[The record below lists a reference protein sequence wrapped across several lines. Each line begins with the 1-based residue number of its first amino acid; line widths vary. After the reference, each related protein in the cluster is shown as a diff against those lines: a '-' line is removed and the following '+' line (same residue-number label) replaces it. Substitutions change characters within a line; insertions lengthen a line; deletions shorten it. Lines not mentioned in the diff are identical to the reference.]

1 MISMLDWLPE
11 CHALA
16 GVRAVDLTLDSREVT
31 RGSIFVALKGHVLD
45 GHDFI
50 NAALANGAVAILC
63 ERPVTL
69 GSSAVPICVI
79 DHLADRLG
87 DLSHRFY
94 GSVTEQFSMI
104 GITGTNGKTSTCQ
117 YIAQSLDFLG
127 MRCGIIGTNGQ
138 GLWGQLSETR
148 NTTPDVVRLHIEL
161 ARQRQQGAD
170 YCAMEVSSHGLAQG
184 RVAGVRFSSAVFTNL
199 SRDHLDYHGT
209 MATYG
214 NVKWQLMSWPR
225 LHNAIVN
232 IDDAWVQDH
241 LATISADHIY
251 TYSLERP
258 ATIQA
263 LSIRAH
269 EAGID
274 ATVQTPLGSVELNL
288 RLLGRFNLSN
298 ALAAFALLLA
308 EQVPLNTA
316 ARIISNCSPVK
327 GRMETLRLKYA
338 PTVVVDYA
346 HTPDALAK
354 ALQACREHVSGRL
367 VVIFGCGGDR
377 DGGKRPQ
384 MAQVAGELAD
394 FVVVTDDNPRTE
406 SSEQIIADI
415 CRGFDAASQYQIIN
429 DRRQAITQTLASCSA
444 TDVVLIAGK
453 GHESYQE
460 IEGVRHPFSD
470 QETVMNWQET
480 LDVD

>member
-11 CHALA
+11 CHDLA
-16 GVRAVDLTLDSREVT
+16 GVRALDITLDSREVT
-31 RGSIFVALKGHVLD
+31 RGSIFVALRGHVLD

-50 NAALANGAVAILC
+50 DSALASGAVAILC
-63 ERPVTL
+63 ERAVPQPQ
-69 GSSAVPICVI
+69 GAVPICVI
-79 DHLADRLG
+79 DNLAERLG
-87 DLSHRFY
+87 DLTHRFY
-94 GSVTEQFSMI
+94 GSVTDQLNLV

-127 MRCGIIGTNGQ
+127 KRCGIIGTNGQ
-138 GLWGQLSETR
+138 GLWGQLSETL

-161 ARQRQQGAD
+161 ARQQQQGAE
-170 YCAMEVSSHGLAQG
+170 YCAMEVSSHGLTQG
-184 RVAGVRFSSAVFTNL
+184 QVDGVHFRSALFTNL

-209 MATYG
+209 MAAYG
-214 NVKWQLMSWPR
+214 DAKWQLMNWPG
-225 LHNAIVN
+225 LTNAIVN
-232 IDDAWVQDH
+232 IDDEWVRNH
-241 LATISADHIY
+241 LATISAEHIY

-258 ATIQA
+258 ATVQA
-263 LSIRAH
+263 LSIRCH

-274 ATVQTPLGSVELNL
+274 ATVQTPQGIVDLNL

-298 ALAAFALLLA
+298 ALAAFALMLA

-327 GRMETLRLKYA
+327 GRMETIRLKYA
-338 PTVVVDYA
+338 PCVVVDYA

-384 MAQVAGELAD
+384 MAQVAAELAD

-406 SSEQIIADI
+406 RSEQIIADI
-415 CRGFDAASQYQIIN
+415 CRGFGATAKYQIIS
-429 DRRQAITQTLASCSA
+429 DRKQAITQTLASCSA

-460 IEGVRHPFSD
+460 IAGIRHPFSD
-470 QETVMNWQET
+470 QETVINWQEA

>member
-16 GVRAVDLTLDSREVT
+16 GVRAVNLTLDSREVT
-31 RGSIFVALKGHVLD
+31 RGSIFVALEGHVLD

-50 NAALANGAVAILC
+50 ASALANGAVAVLC
-63 ERPVTL
+63 ERPAPQVA
-69 GSSAVPICVI
+69 SAVPICVVEN
-79 DHLADRLG
+79 LGERLG
-87 DLSHRFY
+87 ELTHRFY
-94 GSVTEQFSMI
+94 GSVTEQLSMI

-127 MRCGIIGTNGQ
+127 KRCGIIGTNGQ

-161 ARQRQQGAD
+161 ARQQKQGAE
-170 YCAMEVSSHGLAQG
+170 YCAMEVSSHGLTQG
-184 RVAGVRFSSAVFTNL
+184 RVDGVHFSSAVFTNL

-209 MATYG
+209 MVAYG
-214 NVKWQLMSWPR
+214 AAKWQLMKWPG
-225 LHNAIVN
+225 LTNAIVN
-232 IDDAWVQDH
+232 IDDAWVQDN
-241 LATISADHIY
+241 LATITAEHIY

-274 ATVQTPLGSVELNL
+274 AKVQTPIGNVELNL

-308 EQVPLNTA
+308 EDVPLNTA

-327 GRMETLRLKYA
+327 GRMETIRLQYA

-406 SSEQIIADI
+406 RSEQIIADI
-415 CRGFDAASQYQIIN
+415 CCGFDADSQYQIIN
-429 DRRQAITQTLASCSA
+429 DRSQAITQTLAGCSSA
-444 TDVVLIAGK
+444 DVVLIAGK

-460 IEGVRHPFSD
+460 IDGVRHAFSD
-470 QETVMNWQET
+470 QETVMNWQEK